1 MKKYKK
7 YNKKGFT
14 LVELLIAIALIT
26 VVIIVSMNM
35 FFFGTNAHRLT
46 FKEYE
51 IQSDVRIATEQVTN
65 IVRYSKAVFG
75 VPYPFVESTSKMDPG
90 WSYFMVSPD
99 GKRIVSM
106 DYNDTT
112 KVHEE
117 KIIVEEQDNIE
128 YEMIF
133 EKDKNAKNDNV
144 MIYKIYAQVVDENGN
159 KVRDKIVFESK
170 VESVNAVQV
179 ADKGTA
185 AAPSI
190 ALAYRNDGQTSGKGK
205 NEIAYI
211 TIITDVSGSM
221 AERPDGNNAND
232 NSTDATKH
240 SRIKLVKEALA
251 GQEKGTVLVKE
262 GIIQRFAKEENVF
275 VSLIPFSTTANAPD
289 PMNNSKPDARHDIYE
304 VFDAEQS
311 KTLQEKAKALKAFGG
326 TNTGDALRQAY
337 HLHNDFRDRMKA
349 TIKPED
355 QVHHYMILLVDGQT
369 TYQTKYQ
376 EWEDVQTRYTSKNL
390 YGEIWIDLGWGWGYY
405 DYGKIGEY
413 EVWNPKE
420 KRVSSLSD
428 FTGEGNFNQNNT
440 DFSYRYPETVV
451 TNPVVGG
458 KYGAKFPNT
467 IVVGRTGDGSTTISN
482 ASSIKTMGN
491 LIKSFDGGNG
501 IGSYLIGYAGGL
513 DGEIGYIADSIGTP
527 ENIVNSQDS
536 EQNKTYRYLYNNKDF
551 DVSDIL
557 KQIANDILADFWLA
571 TGPQIQ

>member
-1 MKKYKK
+1 MKRYKK
-7 YNKKGFT
+7 YNKKGFA
-14 LVELLIAIALIT
+14 LVELLIAVALIT

-90 WSYFMVSPD
+90 WSYFMVSAD

-221 AERPDGNNAND
+221 AANPSGAYSYDDEGNIVER
-232 NSTDATKH
+232 TD
-240 SRIKLVKEALA
+240 SRIRFVREALA
-251 GQEKGTVLVKE
+251 GDGEKE
-262 GIIQRFAKEENVF
+262 GIIQFFSKEENIYL
-275 VSLIPFSTTANAPD
+275 SLIPFSTTANAPE
-289 PMNNSKPDARHDIYE
+289 PMDNSDPDARHDIYE
-304 VFDAEQS
+304 VFDVEES
-311 KTLQEKAKALKAFGG
+311 ETLEAKAETLVAEGG

-355 QVHHYMILLVDGQT
+355 QVHHYMILLVDGET
-369 TYQTKYQ
+369 TYQTNTHIIKDVGKYEQ
-376 EWEDVQTRYTSKNL
+376 KGRGNKQRYEYEPKVEFVSILEEFTSK
-390 YGEIWIDLGWGWGYY
+390 
-405 DYGKIGEY
+405 
-413 EVWNPKE
+413 
-420 KRVSSLSD
+420 
-428 FTGEGNFNQNNT
+428 GNVTAFAFN
-440 DFSYRYPETVV
+440 YPETKVIGEIKKNYYYSFNYPKGV
-451 TNPVVGG
+451 KDKEKTPIFPSRTELGL
-458 KYGAKFPNT
+458 YGN
-467 IVVGRTGDGSTTISN
+467 GSTIIKN

-491 LIKSFDGGNG
+491 LIKSFDDGNG
-501 IGSYLIGYAGGL
+501 IGSYLIGYASGL
-513 DGEIGYIADSIGTP
+513 SGEIKYIADSIGTP
-527 ENIVNSQDS
+527 ENIIVDPNEPAKNSI
-536 EQNKTYRYLYNNKDF
+536 YRYLYNDESF
-551 DVSDIL
+551 DVSNILNEIAKDIM
-557 KQIANDILADFWLA
+557 ADFWLA

>member
-1 MKKYKK
+1 MKKYNK
-7 YNKKGFT
+7 YIKKGFT
-14 LVELLIAIALIT
+14 LVELLIAVALIT

-90 WSYFMVSPD
+90 WSYFMVSAD

-106 DYNDTT
+106 DYNDIT

-221 AERPDGNNAND
+221 AANPSGAYSYDDEGNIVER
-232 NSTDATKH
+232 TD
-240 SRIKLVKEALA
+240 SRIRFVREALA
-251 GQEKGTVLVKE
+251 GDGEKE
-262 GIIQRFAKEENVF
+262 GIIQFFSKEENIYL
-275 VSLIPFSTTANAPD
+275 SLIPFSTTANAPE
-289 PMNNSKPDARHDIYE
+289 PMDNSDPDARHDIYE
-304 VFDAEQS
+304 VFDVEES
-311 KTLQEKAKALKAFGG
+311 ETLEAKAETLVAEGG

-337 HLHNDFRDRMKA
+337 HLHNDFRNRMK
-349 TIKPED
+349 IKPED

-369 TYQTKYQ
+369 TYETINQVIKDDGKY
-376 EWEDVQTRYTSKNL
+376 EKIYLSWFFNRYYWMYKPKSIVDTILGYALGKGNVPMSL
-390 YGEIWIDLGWGWGYY
+390 Y
-405 DYGKIGEY
+405 
-413 EVWNPKE
+413 
-420 KRVSSLSD
+420 S
-428 FTGEGNFNQNNT
+428 
-440 DFSYRYPETVV
+440 YPETVI
-451 TNPVVGG
+451 NGSPKRDYYYSNNYKNGS
-458 KYGAKFPNT
+458 
-467 IVVGRTGDGSTTISN
+467 RTPEETPIYKNKITEFGLSGDGKTTITD

-513 DGEIGYIADSIGTP
+513 DGEIEYIADSIGTP
-527 ENIVNSQDS
+527 ENIIVDPNEPAKNSI
-536 EQNKTYRYLYNNKDF
+536 YRYLYNDESF
-551 DVSDIL
+551 DVSNILNEIAKDIM
-557 KQIANDILADFWLA
+557 ADFWLA

>member
-90 WSYFMVSPD
+90 WSYFMVSAD

-106 DYNDTT
+106 NYNDIT

-128 YEMIF
+128 YKMTF
-133 EKDKNAKNDNV
+133 EKDKKAKNDNV

-159 KVRDKIVFESK
+159 KVRDKIVFEST
-170 VESVNAVQV
+170 VESVNAIQV
-179 ADKGTA
+179 ADKGTD

-221 AERPDGNNAND
+221 AKRPDGNNAND

-251 GQEKGTVLVKE
+251 GQEKDTVLVKE

-289 PMNNSKPDARHDIYE
+289 PMNNSKPNARHDIYD
-304 VFDAEQS
+304 VFNVEHSSDMKRMANS
-311 KTLQEKAKALKAFGG
+311 LVAKGG

-355 QVHHYMILLVDGQT
+355 QVHHYMILLVDGET
-369 TYQTKYQ
+369 TYQTNTHIIKDVGKYEQ
-376 EWEDVQTRYTSKNL
+376 KGMGNKQRYEYEPKVEFVSILEEFTSKGNVEAFASNYPKTIVSGEPQKNYYYSSNHPEGLKKPEKTPIFSNKTELGL
-390 YGEIWIDLGWGWGYY
+390 YG
-405 DYGKIGEY
+405 
-413 EVWNPKE
+413 
-420 KRVSSLSD
+420 
-428 FTGEGNFNQNNT
+428 
-440 DFSYRYPETVV
+440 
-451 TNPVVGG
+451 
-458 KYGAKFPNT
+458 
-467 IVVGRTGDGSTTISN
+467 DGMNIIKN

-491 LIKSFDGGNG
+491 LIKSFDDGYG
-501 IGSYLIGYAGGL
+501 ISSYLIGYASGL
-513 DGEIGYIADSIGTP
+513 DGEIKYIGDSIGTP
-527 ENIVNSQDS
+527 ENIVNLQDS
-536 EQNKTYRYLYNNKDF
+536 AQNKTYRYQYNKKDF

-557 KQIANDILADFWLA
+557 KQIANDIMADFWLA

>member
-1 MKKYKK
+1 MKKYNK
-7 YNKKGFT
+7 YIKKGFT
-14 LVELLIAIALIT
+14 LVELLIAVALIT

-90 WSYFMVSPD
+90 WSYFMVSAD

-117 KIIVEEQDNIE
+117 KIIVEEQDNIK
-128 YEMIF
+128 YKMIF

-144 MIYKIYAQVVDENGN
+144 MIYKIYAQVVDEDGN

-179 ADKGTA
+179 ADKGTV

-221 AERPDGNNAND
+221 NQTPSGYGNTSYEHDNA
-232 NSTDATKH
+232 
-240 SRIKLVKEALA
+240 RIRFVREALA
-251 GQEKGTVLVKE
+251 GDGEKE
-262 GIIQRFAKEENVF
+262 GIIQFFSKEENIYL
-275 VSLIPFSTTANAPD
+275 SLIPFSTTANAPK
-289 PMNNSKPDARHDIYE
+289 PMENSEPDARHAIYE
-304 VFDAEQS
+304 VFDAKQS
-311 KTLQEKAKALKAFGG
+311 ATLRAKAETLKAKGG
-326 TNTGDALRQAY
+326 TNTGDSLRQAY
-337 HLHNDFRDRMKA
+337 HLHNDFRNRMK
-349 TIKPED
+349 IKPED

-390 YGEIWIDLGWGWGYY
+390 YEKIWIDIGFGWGYY
-405 DYGKIGEY
+405 DYTKIGEY
-413 EVWNPKE
+413 EVWDPKE
-420 KRVSSLSD
+420 KRVSSLGD
-428 FTGEGNFNQNNT
+428 FTGEGNFNQDNT

-467 IVVGRTGDGSTTISN
+467 IVVGRTGDGSTTIKN
-482 ASSIKTMGN
+482 ASSIKSMGN

-501 IGSYLIGYAGGL
+501 IGSYIIGYASGL
-513 DGEIGYIADSIGTP
+513 EGEIKYIGDSIGTP
-527 ENIVNSQDS
+527 ENIIVDSNNQAKNSI
-536 EQNKTYRYLYNNKDF
+536 YRYLYNDESF
-551 DVSDIL
+551 DVSKIL
-557 KQIANDILADFWLA
+557 NDIAKDIMADFWLA

>member
-1 MKKYKK
+1 MKKYNK
-7 YNKKGFT
+7 YIKKGFT
-14 LVELLIAIALIT
+14 LVELLIAVALIT

-35 FFFGTNAHRLT
+35 FFFGTNAHKLT

-90 WSYFMVSPD
+90 WSYFMVSAD

-128 YEMIF
+128 YKMTF

-159 KVRDKIVFESK
+159 KVRDKIVFEST
-170 VESVNAVQV
+170 VESVNAIQV
-179 ADKGTA
+179 ADKGTD

-221 AERPDGNNAND
+221 AANPAGEYVRDKWGDIVYDENGLYKEHDNA
-232 NSTDATKH
+232 
-240 SRIKLVKEALA
+240 RIRFVREALA
-251 GQEKGTVLVKE
+251 GDGKKE
-262 GIIQRFAKEENVF
+262 GIIQFFSKEENIYL
-275 VSLIPFSTTANAPD
+275 SLIPFSTTANTPN
-289 PMNNSKPDARHDIYE
+289 PMDNSEPNRTHDIYD
-304 VFDAEQS
+304 VFNVEHSSDMKRMANS
-311 KTLQEKAKALKAFGG
+311 LVAYGG

-355 QVHHYMILLVDGQT
+355 QVHHYMILLVDGET
-369 TYQTKYQ
+369 TYQTNNHIIKDVGKY
-376 EWEDVQTRYTSKNL
+376 EKETYSRNGNRYDYYKYVPKVEFEVILNEFTSKGN
-390 YGEIWIDLGWGWGYY
+390 
-405 DYGKIGEY
+405 
-413 EVWNPKE
+413 
-420 KRVSSLSD
+420 VSASR
-428 FTGEGNFNQNNT
+428 FN
-440 DFSYRYPETVV
+440 YPETIVRGEPKK
-451 TNPVVGG
+451 NYYYSRNKP
-458 KYGAKFPNT
+458 YGLIIPEKTPIFQNIT
-467 IVVGRTGDGSTTISN
+467 ELGLYGDGRTIIKN

-491 LIKSFDGGNG
+491 LIKSFDDGNG
-501 IGSYLIGYAGGL
+501 IGSYLIGYASGL
-513 DGEIGYIADSIGTP
+513 EGEIGYIADSIGTP
-527 ENIVNSQDS
+527 ENIVNPQDS
-536 EQNKTYRYLYNNKDF
+536 TQNKTYRYLYNNKDF

-557 KQIANDILADFWLA
+557 KQIANDIMADFWLA

>member
-1 MKKYKK
+1 MKRYKK

-14 LVELLIAIALIT
+14 LVELLIAVALIT

-90 WSYFMVSPD
+90 WSYFMVSAD

-117 KIIVEEQDNIE
+117 KIIVEEQDNIK
-128 YEMIF
+128 YKMIF

-159 KVRDKIVFESK
+159 KVRDKIVFEST
-170 VESVNAVQV
+170 VESVNAIQV
-179 ADKGTA
+179 ADKGTD

-221 AERPDGNNAND
+221 NQTPSGYGNTSYEHDNA
-232 NSTDATKH
+232 
-240 SRIKLVKEALA
+240 RIRFVREALA
-251 GQEKGTVLVKE
+251 GDGEKE
-262 GIIQRFAKEENVF
+262 GIIQFFSKEENIYL
-275 VSLIPFSTTANAPD
+275 SLIPFSTTANAPK
-289 PMNNSKPDARHDIYE
+289 PNNNSAPNRTHDIYE
-304 VFDAEQS
+304 VFNIADSSAMS
-311 KTLQEKAKALKAFGG
+311 TKANSLVANGG

-337 HLHNDFRDRMKA
+337 HLHNDFRTTMESLA
-349 TIKPED
+349 IIKPED
-355 QVHHYMILLVDGQT
+355 QVHHYMILLVDGET

-376 EWEDVQTRYTSKNL
+376 KWYDDGEHKEMGKRIKYRVWYPNAKYYESVSDFIGTGNINLSNMRYTYN
-390 YGEIWIDLGWGWGYY
+390 YPATRVPNNPINGAV
-405 DYGKIGEY
+405 YGKKNPDVTIIG
-413 EVWNPKE
+413 
-420 KRVSSLSD
+420 LD
-428 FTGEGNFNQNNT
+428 
-440 DFSYRYPETVV
+440 
-451 TNPVVGG
+451 
-458 KYGAKFPNT
+458 
-467 IVVGRTGDGSTTISN
+467 GDGHTTIPN

-501 IGSYLIGYAGGL
+501 IGSYLIGYASGL
-513 DGEIGYIADSIGTP
+513 DGEIKYIADSIGTP
-527 ENIVNSQDS
+527 ENIVNPQDS
-536 EQNKTYRYLYNNKDF
+536 TQNKTYRYLYNNKDF

-557 KQIANDILADFWLA
+557 KQIANDIMADFWLA